1 MVYAK
6 SLLTKPAGRQ
16 RSGGLDEG
24 SKTSLRQAVHDLK
37 TVEAK
42 VLGVVHHDAKV
53 PEETNYPG
61 YESRS
66 YA

>member
-6 SLLTKPAGRQ
+6 SLAKSAGRQ

-24 SKTSLRQAVHDLK
+24 SKASLRQAVHNLE

-53 PEETNYPG
+53 PEGTNYPRYG
-61 YESRS
+61 SRS